1 MVRASLCGVLY
12 LLYRTPGGKS
22 TSKSALLYTRR
33 GWAQFRRAVQR
44 RQGFRQ
50 ALAGRKEGEDRT
62 FCKKPAFGSAPKGG
76 SKGGRRRPS
85 RRKGPV
91 YKTTPKDRAKHRLF
105 LRALRPA
112 TQLHRRDGP
121 ANAPTLL
128 GERKEYAG
136 KRTGENNLVYRIA
149 HRCAG
154 NWYRNKAD
162 PIKAGPCICTGLL
175 FAGRCAGAA
184 DVVQQRL

>member
-44 RQGFRQ
+44 RQGFRR

-62 FCKKPAFGSAPKGG
+62 FCKKPAIGSAPKGG
-76 SKGGRRRPS
+76 SKGRRRRPS
-85 RRKGPV
+85 REKEPV
-91 YKTTPKDRAKHRLF
+91 YKIAPKDNTKQRLF

-136 KRTGENNLVYRIA
+136 KGTGKTILY
-149 HRCAG
+149 
-154 NWYRNKAD
+154 
-162 PIKAGPCICTGLL
+162 TGLHT
-175 FAGRCAGAA
+175 GAQEEKA
-184 DVVQQRL
+184 ERETDILDKLSTELHQYPRKIDETVQ

>member
-62 FCKKPAFGSAPKGG
+62 FCKKPAFGSSPKGG
-76 SKGGRRRPS
+76 SKGGRRSPS
-85 RRKGPV
+85 RKKEPV
-91 YKTTPKDRAKHRLF
+91 YKMASKDKTKQRLF
-105 LRALRPA
+105 CALCARRRSCIGRTALQTLRLFWVREKNTP
-112 TQLHRRDGP
+112 
-121 ANAPTLL
+121 
-128 GERKEYAG
+128 GEEQGKQSCIQDCTPGRKRG
-136 KRTGENNLVYRIA
+136 KRSVKLIY
-149 HRCAG
+149 
-154 NWYRNKAD
+154 
-162 PIKAGPCICTGLL
+162 
-175 FAGRCAGAA
+175 
-184 DVVQQRL
+184 